1 MLSLALLAIA
11 LYLILDPFGRERLP
25 SARVTGPPQVVFDW
39 SRDACSPEHIPD
51 LPARAFRDRRG
62 RVQLIT
68 AHFVNRRMVGPALG
82 RLRVDCDPVL
92 RSGEDP
98 RPSAF
103 DDREWIAAVHTEDGR
118 TVHALLH
125 EEFQGH
131 RHAGACPQGAYEP
144 CWYNAVTAAVS
155 RDGGDSYAHAP
166 APSHLVAALPSRY
179 RPGAGPTGLF
189 SPSNIVR
196 DPDDGRFYALLLAE
210 ARGAQRTGTCVMRT
224 DDLADP
230 DGWRAWD
237 GERFSVRFADPYAE
251 DVDPAEHV
259 CAPVAFGAIGT
270 MHESLTFNTHLGRW
284 LLVGMATGTEAG
296 ERTSWG
302 VWYSVSDDLVDWSP
316 RRLLM
321 RRERPGTFRCGD
333 EDPVL
338 YPSLIDP
345 ASPSRS
351 FETTGRHAF
360 LYLTRF
366 NVEDCRLSFDR
377 DLVRV
382 PVELSR

>member
-1 MLSLALLAIA
+1 
-11 LYLILDPFGRERLP
+11 
-25 SARVTGPPQVVFDW
+25 
-39 SRDACSPEHIPD
+39 
-51 LPARAFRDRRG
+51 
-62 RVQLIT
+62 VQLIA
-68 AHFVNRRMVGPALG
+68 AHFENRRMIGPDLDH
-82 RLRVDCDPVL
+82 LRPDCRPVL

-98 RPSAF
+98 RPEAF
-103 DDREWIAAVHTEDGR
+103 DDREWIAALHTEDGR

-125 EEFQGH
+125 DEFQGH
-131 RHAGACPQGAYEP
+131 RHAGACPQDEYEP

-155 RDGGDSYAHAP
+155 RDGGDSYSHARAP
-166 APSHLVAALPSRY
+166 AHLVAALPYRY
-179 RPGAGPTGLF
+179 RAGTGPAGFF

-196 DPDDGRFYALLLAE
+196 SPDDGRFYALLVAE
-210 ARGAQRTGTCVMRT
+210 GRGAQRTGTCVMRT

-251 DVDPAEHV
+251 DVDPAEHL
-259 CAPVAFGAIGT
+259 CAPIAFPEIGT
-270 MHESLTFNTHLGRW
+270 MHESLTFNAHLGRW
-284 LLVGMATGTEAG
+284 VLVGMATGPATEAV
-296 ERTSWG
+296 ERPSWG
-302 VWYSVSDDLVDWSP
+302 VWYSTSDDLVDWSP

-321 RRERPGTFRCGD
+321 RRERPSSFRCGD
-333 EDPVL
+333 DPPIL

-345 ASPSRS
+345 ASPGRS

-360 LYLTRF
+360 LYFTRF
-366 NVEDCRLSFDR
+366 NVEACRLSFDR